1 MPITGDYDLKL
12 VILSIIVAIISSG
25 LFINLSSRGVYSEK
39 NKTRWFFIGAV
50 VIGLGIW
57 STHFIG
63 MLAYQINEAV
73 YYNFFLMIVSF
84 ILAVISSFLA
94 LEVVS
99 RPKDKL
105 CKLLL
110 GGFLIGIAMIF
121 IHFIG
126 MAAMDSYYAIQYNV
140 AHILL
145 SILVSVVFSF
155 LSLWFL
161 VYFQNSYIK
170 NTLIK
175 KVLSSIIMGSGI
187 SSMHYIAMGGVSF
200 YCTPKETNHPFM
212 GSLVSGFFP
221 VIVSS
226 DLLAYGIGFTTL
238 IILFITIF
246 IAYYDR
252 YESLKLKKLIEQ
264 HYRSLVDYNPYLALT
279 VNLDGV
285 VTHVNPKGAE
295 LLGCSADEIIST
307 SFFSYFRKE
316 DYERVVEA
324 KFQAA
329 KKGHGCSFECDL
341 VNKDGN
347 IIRLH
352 FTFVPIVSDHQSYGV
367 FVVGQD
373 MSELIQY
380 KKRIEKAQ
388 RDLWNT
394 VRQQQGM
401 IFKFLKKGDT
411 FIHTLC
417 DGELLYKI
425 GYTPKDVIGKSLR
438 DFFPKDITDE
448 IVDYYE
454 KAWSGEIINFEA
466 HVNGIVYLASLR
478 PVKRNGKVM
487 EVIGSAIDITDRKN
501 MEQAII
507 LAKEEAE
514 KANKAKSEIIS
525 KMSHELR
532 TPLNGILG
540 FAQLLEIDN
549 SLTEQQKEFVEKILS
564 GGRHLLNLVN
574 EILDLSR
581 IETGKLK
588 LSFDYVKLEPIIDES
603 IKLIQPL
610 AEEKKIRIIKK
621 LDKNGD
627 DYIYTDPVRFRQIM
641 LNLLSNAVKYN
652 RENGVVMIS
661 SKHDHGNIYIHV
673 QDSGIG
679 IAKEEWEKI
688 FNPFYRIKGTYVD
701 GTGIGLSLV
710 KQLVQLMGGEVGMH
724 SALGEGSDFWFSL
737 PVAVDVYT
745 NDIYQKESK
754 KNQEIKLQGIAR
766 KILYIEDNVSNLQL
780 MKKILEPYPNIT
792 LLLATNGQE
801 GIEFALNE
809 KIDLILLD
817 INLPD
822 MSGYEVFE
830 VLQQNE
836 ITKAIPVIAIS
847 AYAMKDEIQK
857 ALKIGFIDYLTKPI
871 DMKQLLMKIGK
882 VLKES

>member
-1 MPITGDYDLKL
+1 MLFTGYYDLKL

-25 LFINLSSRGVYSEK
+25 LFINLLSRGVYSEK
-39 NKTRWFFIGAV
+39 NKIRWFFIGAV

-57 STHFIG
+57 SMHFIG
-63 MLAYQINEAV
+63 MLAYQINV
-73 YYNFFLMIVSF
+73 SVSYNVFLIIISF
-84 ILAVISSFLA
+84 IPAVFSTLLA
-94 LEVVS
+94 LIVFS
-99 RPKDKL
+99 RSKVKL
-105 CKLLL
+105 GILLL
-110 GGFLIGIAMIF
+110 GGLFMGLAMTLT
-121 IHFIG
+121 HYIG
-126 MAAMDSYYAIQYNV
+126 MKAIHTSYSIHYNKV
-140 AHILL
+140 NILL
-145 SILVSVVFSF
+145 SIIVSVVFSF
-155 LSLWFL
+155 LTLWFL
-161 VYFQNSYIK
+161 VYFHNPYIK

-175 KVLSSIIMGSGI
+175 KVLSSVIMGSGI
-187 SSMHYIAMGGVSF
+187 SSMHYIAMRGVSF
-200 YCTPKETNHPFM
+200 YCTPKEINHPFM
-212 GSLVSGFFP
+212 GSLVFGVFP
-221 VIVSS
+221 VKVSS

-252 YESLKLKKLIEQ
+252 FESLKLKRLIEQ
-264 HYRSLVDYNPYLALT
+264 HYRSLVDYNPFLALT

-285 VTHVNPKGAE
+285 VTYVNNKGTE
-295 LLGCSADEIIST
+295 FLGESADEIISK
-307 SFFSYFRKE
+307 SFFSYFIKK
-316 DYERVVEA
+316 DYYQIVAER
-324 KFQAA
+324 FQAA
-329 KKGHGCSFECDL
+329 KEGQGCNFECDL
-341 VNKDGN
+341 VNKDG
-347 IIRLH
+347 IKIPMY
-352 FTFVPIVSDHQSYGV
+352 FTFIPIVSNNQANGV
-367 FVVGQD
+367 FIVGQD
-373 MSELIQY
+373 ISELIQY

-425 GYTPKDVIGKSLR
+425 GYTPKDVVGKSLR
-438 DFFPKDITDE
+438 DFLPRDITDE
-448 IVDYYE
+448 IVDCYE

-501 MEQAII
+501 MEQEIM

-514 KANKAKSEIIS
+514 KANKAKSDIIS

-540 FAQLLEIDN
+540 FAQLLEIDD

-581 IETGKLK
+581 IESGKLK
-588 LSFDYVKLEPIIDES
+588 LSFDYVKLEPIIEES

-621 LDKNGD
+621 LEKNRD
-627 DYIYTDPVRFRQIM
+627 DYIYTDPVRFKQIM

-652 RENGVVMIS
+652 RENGVVIIS
-661 SKHDHGNIYIHV
+661 SRHDQENIYIHV
-673 QDSGIG
+673 RDSGIG

-688 FNPFYRIKGTYVD
+688 FTPFYRIKGTHVD
-701 GTGIGLSLV
+701 GAGIGLSLV
-710 KQLVQLMGGEVGMH
+710 KQLVQLMGGKVGMH
-724 SALGEGSDFWFSL
+724 STLGEGSDFWFSL
-737 PVAVDVYT
+737 PVPVDVYT
-745 NDIYQKESK
+745 NELYQKESK
-754 KNQEIKLQGIAR
+754 KNQELKLQGIAR

-809 KIDLILLD
+809 KVDLILLD

-830 VLQQNE
+830 VLQENE
-836 ITKAIPVIAIS
+836 ITKTIPVIALS

-857 ALKIGFIDYLTKPI
+857 ALKKGFIDYLTKPI
-871 DMKQLLMKIGK
+871 DIKQFLRKIEK